1 MSERMLYGLEKLLA
15 NCSEDVAGPA
25 QDRGRIEEEKKEVE
39 RRYILLSFYR
49 SKPDAGE
56 IH

>member
-1 MSERMLYGLEKLLA
+1 MLYGLEKLLA